1 MVLLIVWIAVAVVAL
16 VVLGGLVF
24 GLLGAFGRLTREVQA
39 LRGDVAPVL
48 SQVQDSIARASATGE
63 GRSSGS

>member
-1 MVLLIVWIAVAVVAL
+1 VVLLIVWIAVAVVVL
-16 VVLGGLVF
+16 LVLGGLVY

-48 SQVQDSIARASATGE
+48 TQVQDSLARASATAERRTSDG
-63 GRSSGS
+63 